1 MPEGVRGQTK
11 IEYKMD
17 DEKIYCKGA
26 DTATMAALMSAN
38 NNALMGALGN
48 RRGDDRGDLVE
59 LLLVLM
65 FGGGYGFGRGG
76 YGFGGNGC
84 GFGGNVEIESLRNQ
98 IADNKNSSDLMGY
111 LNSHNNVLMD
121 VANRTNSN
129 VDAVRTGICTIN
141 AVLGQISEKF
151 GTTKEAIANQVIMGN
166 KDMMAMFSQCCCEQK
181 MLIQQMGYEGQ
192 LRDQGNHA
200 ATMQR
205 IDQLANGITQGFS
218 ATAYEAAKHA
228 SEIMANQDKNTQRIL
243 DQMCA
248 DKAQE
253 LRELLA
259 AKDREL
265 LLYKIKE
272 GEKSCCE
279 R

>member
-1 MPEGVRGQTK
+1 
-11 IEYKMD
+11 MD
-17 DEKIYCKGA
+17 TEKIYCNSC
-26 DTATMAALMSAN
+26 DPMTAALLTRDNGFN
-38 NNALMGALGN
+38 NPM
-48 RRGDDRGDLVE
+48 
-59 LLLVLM
+59 LLLWAEI
-65 FGGGYGFGRGG
+65 FGNGNGFGRNG
-76 YGFGGNGC
+76 YSP
-84 GFGGNVEIESLRNQ
+84 EIESLRNQ
-98 IADNKNSSDLMGY
+98 IADNKNSSDLMQF
-111 LNSHNNVLMD
+111 LNSHNSLLMD
-121 VANRTNSN
+121 LGNRTNTS
-129 VDAVRTGICTIN
+129 VDFVRQGIC
-141 AVLGQISEKF
+141 QISA
-151 GTTKEAIANQVIMGN
+151 AIERFAGDNKLSAEQVKNAVIMGDSN
-166 KDMMAMFSQCCCEQK
+166 ITAMLQQCCCENK
-181 MLIQQMGYEGQ
+181 LLIQQMGYEGQ

-205 IDQLANGITQGFS
+205 IDLLANGITQGFS

>member
-1 MPEGVRGQTK
+1 
-11 IEYKMD
+11 MD

-26 DTATMAALMSAN
+26 DTATVAALMNAN
-38 NNALMGALGN
+38 NNAVMSALGN

-59 LLLVLM
+59 LLLILM
-65 FGGGYGFGRGG
+65 FGGGYGNGFGRGG
-76 YGFGGNGC
+76 YGCGGNA
-84 GFGGNVEIESLRNQ
+84 EIESLRNQ
-98 IADNKNSSDLMGY
+98 IADNKNSSDLMTY
-111 LNSHNNVLMD
+111 LNSHNSLLMD

-218 ATAYEAAKHA
+218 ATAYEAQKNATA
-228 SEIMANQDKNTQRIL
+228 IMANQDKNTQRIL

-248 DKAQE
+248 DKSQE

>member
-1 MPEGVRGQTK
+1 MEGT
-11 IEYKMD
+11 
-17 DEKIYCKGA
+17 EKIYCNGC
-26 DTATMAALMSAN
+26 DPMTAALLTRDNGTSMN
-38 NNALMGALGN
+38 NPMWLIWAML
-48 RRGDDRGDLVE
+48 
-59 LLLVLM
+59 
-65 FGGGYGFGRGG
+65 FGFGPNGYGRNGMMG
-76 YGFGGNGC
+76 YNP
-84 GFGGNVEIESLRNQ
+84 EIESLRNQ
-98 IADNKNSSDLMGY
+98 IADNKNSSDLMTY
-111 LNSHNNVLMD
+111 LNSHNSLLMD
-121 VANRTNSN
+121 VANRTNTS
-129 VDAVRTGICTIN
+129 VDFVRQSICQLSSAIERVAGDNKLSAEQVKN
-141 AVLGQISEKF
+141 A
-151 GTTKEAIANQVIMGN
+151 VIMGDAN
-166 KDMMAMFSQCCCEQK
+166 ITSKLQQCCCENK
-181 MLIQQMGYEGQ
+181 MLVQQMGYEGQ

-200 ATMQR
+200 ATMER
-205 IDQLANGITQGFS
+205 IGQLANGITQGFS

-228 SEIMANQDKNTQRIL
+228 SEIMANQDRNTQRIL